1 MATHEVADPEV
12 EGVAW
17 DLDPLL
23 DGAGEGAAGVE
34 ALLDEAQRRADA
46 FAAAHAGKV
55 AELDGAGLA
64 AAMTE
69 LAALQELVGRAGSY
83 AMLRFATATAD
94 PERGALLQRVQERG
108 TQIETALIFF
118 ELEWAALDDERAE
131 ALLAHDGL
139 DFCRHHL
146 RSARRSPAEAVTEAL
161 QPGLRV
167 RGYVLNTLL
176 AEKMVDDRLRSYP
189 HWLASR
195 NLANEASDESVQAL
209 VEAVRG
215 RYELPR
221 RWYRLKAR
229 LLGVDRLADYD
240 RMAAVTDEEL
250 DVPWTDAKAMVL
262 DSFGDFSPELAGSA
276 RAFFDE
282 RRIDAPVR
290 PGKRG
295 GAFCSYTVPSAAP
308 YVMLNYTSRRRDV
321 LTLAHELGHGVHASL
336 ARPQGVYHFATPL
349 TLAETASVF
358 GETLVFGRLLDESP
372 TPASRLGLLAESIES
387 SIATV
392 FRQVAMNRF
401 EHLVHTERRERGEL
415 AGDRFGALWYQS
427 QTELPGDAVDGTDR
441 H

>member
-1 MATHEVADPEV
+1 MATPEVADPDV
-12 EGVAW
+12 EGIAW
-17 DLDPLL
+17 DLEPLL
-23 DGAGEGAAGVE
+23 DGAAGVE
-34 ALLDEAQRRADA
+34 PLLDEAQRRADA
-46 FAAAHAGKV
+46 FAAANAGKL

-64 AAMTE
+64 AAMRE
-69 LAALQELVGRAGSY
+69 LADLQELVGRAGSY

-94 PERGALLQRVQERG
+94 PERGALLQRVQERA

-118 ELEWAALDDERAE
+118 ELEWAALEDDAAE

-146 RSARRSPAEAVTEAL
+146 RAARRYRPHLLSEPEERILAEKSLTSNGAWTRLFEEQAAAITVALPTADEPVALEIALSRLFSPDRDERRATAEAVTEAL

-195 NLANEASDESVQAL
+195 NLANEASDASVEAL
-209 VEAVRG
+209 IEAVRG
-215 RYELPR
+215 RYELAR

-229 LLGVDRLADYD
+229 LLGIDRLVDYD
-240 RMAAVTDEEL
+240 RMASVTAEDESI
-250 DVPWTDAKAMVL
+250 PWAGAKDIVL
-262 DSFGDFSPELAGSA
+262 ESFAGFSPELAATA

-321 LTLAHELGHGVHASL
+321 L
-336 ARPQGVYHFATPL
+336 
-349 TLAETASVF
+349 
-358 GETLVFGRLLDESP
+358 
-372 TPASRLGLLAESIES
+372 
-387 SIATV
+387 
-392 FRQVAMNRF
+392 
-401 EHLVHTERRERGEL
+401 
-415 AGDRFGALWYQS
+415 
-427 QTELPGDAVDGTDR
+427 
-441 H
+441 